1 MSGDRVLLVD
11 DEEEFTRALAER
23 MAARGLRVETAPDG
37 EAALARAATK
47 SFDAILLDLSMPGLD
62 GIETLR
68 RLRER
73 HPEIQVIL
81 LTGHA
86 TVKTSVEAMRLG
98 AVDFV
103 EKPANLDELLARIGE
118 ASARKAILV
127 ERRVADEIRDILEKK
142 PW

>member
-23 MAARGLRVETAPDG
+23 MEARGLRVETAADG
-37 EAALARAATK
+37 EAAVARAAAR
-47 SFDAILLDLSMPGLD
+47 SFDAIVLDLSMPGLS

-68 RLRER
+68 RLRESS
-73 HPEIQVIL
+73 PEVQVIL

-86 TVKTSVEAMRLG
+86 TVQTGVEAMRLG
-98 AVDFV
+98 ALDFV
-103 EKPANLDELLARIGE
+103 EKPADLEQLLERIGE

-127 ERRVADEIRDILEKK
+127 ERRAAEEIKEILAKK

>member
-11 DEEEFTRALAER
+11 DEEEFARALAER
-23 MAARGLRVETAPDG
+23 MEARGLRVETAADG
-37 EAALARAATK
+37 EAALARAAAR
-47 SFDAILLDLSMPGLD
+47 SFDAIVLDLSMPGLD
-62 GIETLR
+62 GMETLR

-73 HPEIQVIL
+73 SPDVQVIL

-86 TVKTSVEAMRLG
+86 TVRTGVEAMRAG

-103 EKPANLDELLARIGE
+103 EKPADLDDLLRRIGE

-127 ERRVADEIRDILEKK
+127 ERRVVDEISDILARK